1 MIGSEKYLKTLDEA
15 IERAADYAKNHHM
28 GESVGEFFQR
38 RELER
43 HSKRR
48 RAN

>member
-1 MIGSEKYLKTLDEA
+1 MIDNEKYLKTLDEA
-15 IERAADYAKNHHM
+15 IERANDFAKNHRL
-28 GESVGEFFQR
+28 GESFGEFFER
-38 RELER
+38 REMEQ